1 MGVSI
6 QKFIN
11 DAYNAN
17 TYLISSATESPFCYL
32 IDIGNAQA
40 VLNDLKKHQEIKA
53 VFLTHPH
60 YDHICGIHAVLE
72 QYPGCLIYCS
82 PYTKKALAD
91 AKTNLSF
98 YQGTPITYEG
108 TNVVTVR
115 ESDSMDLFEDTAL
128 EIIETPGHN
137 EGSLTFKIGHAI
149 FTGDSL
155 IPKIPVVTKLKTGN
169 KLEARQ
175 SISKIRNKAVPH
187 GIIYPGH
194 GNAVPA
200 DAVDWNFY
208 LQ

>member
-11 DAYNAN
+11 DAYNSN
-17 TYLISSATESPFCYL
+17 TYLISSANESPFCYL

-53 VFLTHPH
+53 IFLTHPH
-60 YDHICGIHAVLE
+60 YDHICGIHELVSKF
-72 QYPGCLIYCS
+72 PNCLIYCS
-82 PYTKKALAD
+82 PYTKRALAD

-98 YQGTPITYEG
+98 YHGTPIAYEG
-108 TNVVTVR
+108 THVVSIC
-115 ESDSMDLFEDTAL
+115 EFDSLPLFEGVAL

-137 EGSLTFKIGHAI
+137 EGSLPFKMGHAI

-155 IPKIPVVTKLKTGN
+155 IPKTPVVTKLKSGN
-169 KLEARQ
+169 KVEALQ
-175 SISKIRNKAVPH
+175 SISKIRTHTVSS
-187 GIIYPGH
+187 GIVYPGH
-194 GNAVPA
+194 GNAVPVEEIQW
-200 DAVDWNFY
+200 DFY